1 MKNTVRVNVLD
12 GDYIIRSE
20 RDEEQVR
27 NVANLVNDRCLRIK
41 EHAEGMTDK
50 KVAIL
55 AAFDIASDYLDL
67 AKEHDALRAEMQA
80 RLKALND
87 QIDATSGWE

>member
-1 MKNTVRVNVLD
+1 VKNTVRVNVLD

-27 NVANLVNDRCLRIK
+27 NVADLVNDRCLRIK

-67 AKEHDALRAEMQA
+67 AKEHDALRAEIQA

-87 QIDATSGWE
+87 QIDSTAGLE